1 MPWGRKQTPEDPE
14 DEAYAAEVERQI
26 QMEKDHEQ
34 RRTFTQTQPY
44 VLPNL
49 NLNISL
55 NDKAE
60 VKGHVMDHPLGPS

>member
-34 RRTFTQTQPY
+34 RRTLTQTQPY
-44 VLPNL
+44 VLP
-49 NLNISL
+49 SL
-55 NDKAE
+55 NDIAE
-60 VKGHVMDHPLGPS
+60 EKGHVMDHPLAMGPS